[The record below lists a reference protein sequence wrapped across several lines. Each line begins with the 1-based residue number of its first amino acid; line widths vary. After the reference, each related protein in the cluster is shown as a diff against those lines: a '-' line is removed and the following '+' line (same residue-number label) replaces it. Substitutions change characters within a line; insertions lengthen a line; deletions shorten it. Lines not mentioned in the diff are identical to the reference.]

1 MKKRSVAV
9 GLSGGVDSAV
19 TAALLLE
26 KGFDVKGVT
35 MSTWDG
41 AIDIEDIT
49 KKGCY
54 GPNKDKDIE
63 DARNIAKQLGIPFA
77 EIDMRKEFREEV
89 ISYFRYEYLNGRTP
103 NPCIIC
109 NRQLKFGAF
118 LEKAALELDFDFFAT
133 GHYSRIVKENG
144 SFFMRKAVD
153 ASKDQTYFLQ
163 SLKKENL
170 HKILFP
176 LGEMYKKDVRKK
188 AIELGLEVAERPESQ
203 DFITGGD
210 YSLLFNENDA
220 LPGDIVN
227 EDGKV
232 LGRHHGI
239 IHYTIGQRKG
249 LGISNPVPLYVIKVD
264 PILNQVVVTEKA
276 NLFSTEFY
284 AGYLN
289 SFFDGEM
296 PKEFRAMAKIRQKHK
311 ESPATIRVI
320 NNEKI
325 QVIFDEPQLSITPG
339 QAVAIFNDDLLLC
352 GGIIL

>member
-1 MKKRSVAV
+1 MKKISVAV

-26 KGFDVKGVT
+26 KGFDVKGIT

-41 AIDIEDIT
+41 AIEIEDIT

-54 GPNKDKDIE
+54 GPNKDKDVE
-63 DARNIAKQLGIPFA
+63 DAQIIAKQLGIPFT
-77 EIDMRKEFREEV
+77 EIDMRTEFREEV
-89 ISYFRYEYLNGRTP
+89 ISYFRKEYLNGRTP

-118 LEKAALELDFDFFAT
+118 LEKAAQKLDFDFFAT
-133 GHYSRIVKENG
+133 GHYSRIVEENG
-144 SFFMRKAVD
+144 SFFMKKAVD

-163 SLKKENL
+163 SIKKENL

-176 LGEMYKKDVRKK
+176 LGEMHKTDVRKK

-210 YSLLFNENDA
+210 YSLLFENDNVK
-220 LPGDIVN
+220 PGNIVN
-227 EDGKV
+227 EQGKI
-232 LGRHHGI
+232 LGRHNGI

-249 LGISNPVPLYVIKVD
+249 LGISNPVPLYVIGRD
-264 PILNQVVVTEKA
+264 PKKNQIIVTERA
-276 NLFSTEFY
+276 HLFSTKFY

-311 ESPATIRVI
+311 EAPATIKVVGKD
-320 NNEKI
+320 KI
-325 QVIFDEPQLSITPG
+325 HVVFDEPQLSITPG
-339 QAVAIFNDDLLLC
+339 QAVALFDGDLLLG